1 MNKSAISITSKT
13 SLYDDGLKRRLMDKI
28 HQLGDFNFSDDAWYC
43 KRKHKDSRDRSQ
55 YTIRFHKINKPYKNL
70 LKYYALTKSH
80 SIFLIQ
86 QKVYKIS
93 VFLNFL
99 DENYPEVTIKNI
111 SRNII
116 NAYEYS
122 ISIDDTYKQNT
133 KSLLY
138 SSISDFFKSLKGFP
152 ELPINAP
159 TKTINPFKQVRNAKD
174 RSIPPFVIQKMD
186 RIMKNM
192 KMNIPLEFRTYYWLI
207 RSFPNRGTEILSM
220 KRNCLKSFYSEYT
233 ISVPTFKQN
242 GGYDEP
248 ETKAIPVIYSGHG
261 KFVVELIRNLQ
272 EQTEDLLTKYPLR
285 EGDKKDYLFIRKY
298 FAFRNGTDGNIE
310 VRYDKR
316 YEFIRNLSNTV
327 MNRYLKNLAKVI
339 GVVDENED
347 SYNVTSHQFRH
358 NAVTDRMYQ
367 VGYTMEQIVKLTGH
381 KNINMPS
388 HYLHQLKERQKEV
401 HLNIGELKG
410 IENNAVSFKGR
421 IMNLDIQTI
430 NFLSKDLNKYLTWEA
445 NGKKGVGI
453 CGDISGCNPKGTSI
467 LFECYAC
474 EWFIPR
480 ADYYDDYKKEHE
492 YWQAVIERIGTDTR
506 RASQLENAIR
516 NISYLER
523 IIEICEK
530 GIEQYQ
536 TDSINKI

>member
-13 SLYDDGLKRRLMDKI
+13 ALYDDGLKRRLMDKI

-43 KRKHKDSRDRSQ
+43 KSKHKDSRDRSQ

-70 LKYYALTKSH
+70 LKYYALTKNH

-111 SRNII
+111 NRNII

-133 KSLLY
+133 KSSLY

-152 ELPINAP
+152 ELPINVP

-220 KRNCLKSFYSEYT
+220 KRGCLKSFYSEYT

-248 ETKAIPVIYSGHG
+248 ETKVIPVIYSGHG

-272 EQTEDLLTKYPLR
+272 EQTEDLLTKFSLR
-285 EGDKKDYLFIRKY
+285 EGDKENYLFIGKY
-298 FAFRNGTDGNIE
+298 FTFCNGIDGNIE

-316 YEFIRNLSNTV
+316 YEFIRNLSITV
-327 MNRYLKNLAKVI
+327 MNRYLKNFAKVI
-339 GVVDENED
+339 GVVDENGD

-367 VGYTMEQIVKLTGH
+367 VGYTMEQIIKLTGH

-401 HLNIGELKG
+401 HLNIGKLKG

-421 IMNLDIQTI
+421 IMNLDTQTI
-430 NFLSKDLNKYLTWEA
+430 NFLLKDLNKYLTWEA

-480 ADYYDDYKKEHE
+480 ADYYDDYKKEYE
-492 YWQAVIERIGTDTR
+492 YWQAVIERIGTDSR

-516 NISYLER
+516 NVSYLER
-523 IIEICEK
+523 IIKICEK

-536 TDSINKI
+536 TDIVDK

>member
-1 MNKSAISITSKT
+1 
-13 SLYDDGLKRRLMDKI
+13 MDKI

-43 KRKHKDSRDRSQ
+43 KRRHKDSRDRSQ

-70 LKYYALTKSH
+70 LKYYALTKNH

-93 VFLNFL
+93 VFLNFS

-111 SRNII
+111 NRNII

-133 KSLLY
+133 KSALY

-174 RSIPPFVIQKMD
+174 RSIPSFVIQKMD

-220 KRNCLKSFYSEYT
+220 KRDCLKSFYSEYT

-242 GGYDEP
+242 GGYDKP

-272 EQTEDLLTKYPLR
+272 EQTEYLLTKYPLR
-285 EGDKKDYLFIRKY
+285 EGDKKDYLFIGKY
-298 FAFRNGTDGNIE
+298 FTFRNGTDENIK

-316 YEFIRNLSNTV
+316 YEFIRSLSITV

-339 GVVDENED
+339 GVVDENGD

-401 HLNIGELKG
+401 HLNIGKLKG

-421 IMNLDIQTI
+421 IMNLDTQTI

-480 ADYYDDYKKEHE
+480 ADYYDDYKKEYE

-516 NISYLER
+516 NVSYLER
-523 IIEICEK
+523 VIKICEK
-530 GIEQYQ
+530 GIEHYQ
-536 TDSINKI
+536 TDSIDK